1 MPVSWFM
8 ARQFARPRGLIGRL
22 FLGGM
27 LDRAN
32 VRSNALVFEVMA
44 VGPSEHVLEV
54 GFGGGDLLV
63 RLADTVAGGRVEG
76 VELSDPMLNRARARI
91 RRRGL
96 DDRVRLQA
104 GSVEALPFDAGRF
117 DCACSVNTI
126 YFWPDLHRALAELA
140 RVLRPGGRLV
150 LGFGSDVAMRHAGYE
165 ERGFSLYCAEQ
176 IEDAVC
182 ANGLEPFA
190 LERLEREQG
199 AFFVS
204 GSERMEADA
213 R

>member
-1 MPVSWFM
+1 M
-8 ARQFARPRGLIGRL
+8 ARQFARPRGVFGRL

-32 VRSNALVFEVMA
+32 IRSNALVFEVMA
-44 VGPSEHVLEV
+44 VDPSEHVLEV

-63 RLADTVAGGRVEG
+63 RLAGAVAGGRVEG
-76 VELSDPMLNRARARI
+76 VELSDPMLERVRARI
-91 RRRGL
+91 RRSGL
-96 DDRVRLQA
+96 SDRAHLQA

-117 DCACSVNTI
+117 DCACSVNTV
-126 YFWPDLHRALAELA
+126 YFWPDLHRGLAELA

-150 LGFGSDVAMRHAGYE
+150 LGFGSDEALRHAGYE
-165 ERGFSLYCAEQ
+165 ERGFSLYTTEQ
-176 IEDAVC
+176 IEDALRE
-182 ANGLEPFA
+182 NGLEPSA
-190 LERLEREQG
+190 LERLDREGPRG

-204 GSERMEADA
+204 RSERVGTGA